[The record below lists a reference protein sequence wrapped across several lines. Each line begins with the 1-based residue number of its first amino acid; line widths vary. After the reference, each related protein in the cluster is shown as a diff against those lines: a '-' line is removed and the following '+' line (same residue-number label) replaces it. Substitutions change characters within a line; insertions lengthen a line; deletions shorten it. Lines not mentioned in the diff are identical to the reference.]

1 MTNFKFS
8 LLACSIAF
16 ALNASTAYAAGRTNK
31 PTNQTTNQDSN
42 LSEQLEQINVSGST
56 ENSDTKT
63 PPKIAETVKTAKTL
77 EREQANNIKD
87 IVKYETGVT
96 VVEAGRFG
104 QSGFAIRGV
113 DENRVAINIDGL
125 RQAETLSSQGFKEL
139 FEGYGNFNNTRNGAE
154 IETLKEV
161 NITKGAN
168 SIKSGS
174 GSLGGSVIYKTKD
187 ARDYLLNKD
196 YYVSY
201 KKGYATENNQSFNTL
216 TLAGRYKKFD
226 ALVVTTRRNG
236 HELENYDYKN
246 ADSLTQGKK
255 REKADPY
262 KIEQDSTLLKLSF
275 NPTENH
281 RFTLAADLYEHRSR
295 GQDLSYTLKYQ
306 RSGNETPEVES
317 RHTNDKTKR
326 RNISFSY
333 ENFSQTPFW
342 DTLKLTYSD
351 QRIKTRARTDEYC
364 DAGVTHCQGT
374 ENPTGLKLT
383 NGKITRRNGTD
394 LQFKEKGTA
403 ADGTKTYDFDTFIDT
418 NNQEIVGKLTR
429 KRASET
435 WYDCSIFD
443 CENKIKVFKGE
454 NYYGHEGT
462 WKEAELEKKDIN
474 GKTFARIKDGGT
486 YKNPIQSIL
495 PSSPGFLER
504 LWQERDLDTNTQQ
517 LNLDLTKDF
526 KTWRVEH
533 NLQYGSSYNTTMKR
547 MVNRAGNDA
556 TDVQWWAERTLGT
569 KTEWW
574 NSSEEIPQT
583 CEDTSWSAFLCPRV
597 DPEFSYLLPIK
608 TKGKSVYLFDNVVI
622 TDYLS
627 FDLGYRYD
635 NIHYQPKYKHGV
647 TPKLPDDIVKG
658 LFIPLDN
665 KQSNNSDKV
674 KENVKQNIDYIAKQN
689 KKYKAH
695 SYSFASTIDPTSF
708 LRLQLKYSKGFRA
721 PTSDE
726 MYFTFKH
733 PDFTILPNT
742 NLKPEIAKTK
752 EIAFTLHND
761 DWGFIST
768 SLFKTN
774 YKNFIDLIFKEK
786 RNFAVGD
793 RGGNTLPFSLYQNI
807 NRDSAVVKGIEINSK
822 VFLGKMAK
830 FMDGFNLSY
839 KYTYQKGRMN
849 GNIPMNAI
857 QPKTMVYGL
866 GYDHPNH
873 KFGFD
878 FYTTHVASKNP
889 EDTYNMFYKEEKKKD
904 STIKW
909 RSKSYTI
916 LDLIGYVQPIKNLT
930 IRAGVYNL
938 TNRKYI
944 TWDSARSIRSFG
956 TSNVIDQ
963 STGQGI
969 NRFYAPGRNY
979 KMSVQFEF

>member
-1 MTNFKFS
+1 M
-8 LLACSIAF
+8 
-16 ALNASTAYAAGRTNK
+16 
-31 PTNQTTNQDSN
+31 
-42 LSEQLEQINVSGST
+42 
-56 ENSDTKT
+56 
-63 PPKIAETVKTAKTL
+63 
-77 EREQANNIKD
+77 
-87 IVKYETGVT
+87 
-96 VVEAGRFG
+96 
-104 QSGFAIRGV
+104 
-113 DENRVAINIDGL
+113 
-125 RQAETLSSQGFKEL
+125 
-139 FEGYGNFNNTRNGAE
+139 
-154 IETLKEV
+154 
-161 NITKGAN
+161 
-168 SIKSGS
+168 
-174 GSLGGSVIYKTKD
+174 
-187 ARDYLLNKD
+187 
-196 YYVSY
+196 
-201 KKGYATENNQSFNTL
+201 
-216 TLAGRYKKFD
+216 
-226 ALVVTTRRNG
+226 VTTRRNG

-306 RSGNETPEVES
+306 KTNSDLLEDDS

-342 DTLKLTYSD
+342 DTLKITYSD
-351 QRIKTRARTDEYC
+351 QRIKTRARTDDYC
-364 DAGVTHCQGT
+364 DAGVRYCEGT
-374 ENPTGLKLT
+374 ANPAGLKLT
-383 NGKITRRNGTD
+383 KGKITRKDGSELKFQKSTSNEKYD
-394 LQFKEKGTA
+394 DFKK
-403 ADGTKTYDFDTFIDT
+403 FIDT
-418 NNQEIVGKLTR
+418 DNNVIEDKL
-429 KRASET
+429 KLGNANDT
-435 WYDCSIFD
+435 WYDCSLFD
-443 CENKIKVFKGE
+443 CTTKMKVFEGP
-454 NYYGHEGT
+454 YRWGHEGNLT
-462 WKEAELEKKDIN
+462 ESELKIEELN
-474 GKTFARIKDGGT
+474 GRKFARIKNDKYG
-486 YKNPIQSIL
+486 KIKSIL
-495 PSSPGFLER
+495 PSSPGYLDR

-556 TDVQWWAERTLGT
+556 TDVQWWATPTLG
-569 KTEWW
+569 K
-574 NSSEEIPQT
+574 SIIFDKPHT
-583 CEDTSWSAFLCPRV
+583 CETTSEWKAHLCPRV

-608 TKGKSVYLFDNVVI
+608 TKEKSVYLFDNVVI

-647 TPKLPDDIVKG
+647 TPKLPDDIVKE
-658 LFIPLDN
+658 LFIPLKN
-665 KQSNNSDKV
+665 GRNSDDDV
-674 KENVKQNIDYIAKQN
+674 KKNVQQNIDYIAKQN

-774 YKNFIDLIFKEK
+774 YKNFIDLIFKGK
-786 RNFAVGD
+786 KDYKLVSGGD
-793 RGGNTLPFSLYQNI
+793 TLPFYLYQNI

-866 GYDHPNH
+866 GYDHPSQ
-873 KFGFD
+873 KFGFN
-878 FYTTHVASKNP
+878 FYTTHVATKNP
-889 EDTYNMFYKEEKKKD
+889 EDTYNMFYKEEGKTD

-956 TSNVIDQ
+956 TSNVIEQ
-963 STGQGI
+963 TTGLGI

>member
-1 MTNFKFS
+1 
-8 LLACSIAF
+8 
-16 ALNASTAYAAGRTNK
+16 
-31 PTNQTTNQDSN
+31 SN

-246 ADSLTQGKK
+246 ADSLTQGKR

-306 RSGNETPEVES
+306 KTDPDLPEKDS

-342 DTLKLTYSD
+342 DTLKITYSD
-351 QRIKTRARTDEYC
+351 QRIKTRARTDDYC
-364 DAGVTHCQGT
+364 DAGVRYCEGT
-374 ENPTGLKLT
+374 ANPAGLKVT
-383 NGKITRRNGTD
+383 DGKITRRDGTE
-394 LQFKEKGTA
+394 LQFEKKEGTS
-403 ADGTKTYDFDTFIDT
+403 DGTYDFKKFIDT
-418 NNQEIVGKLTR
+418 DNNVIQDKL
-429 KRASET
+429 KLGNANDT
-435 WYDCSIFD
+435 WYDCSLFD
-443 CENKIKVFKGE
+443 CTTKMKVFEG
-454 NYYGHEGT
+454 NYRWGYDGK
-462 WKEAELEKKDIN
+462 WKDVELETEELN
-474 GKTFARIKDGGT
+474 GRKFARIKDE
-486 YKNPIQSIL
+486 KNSGRIKSIL
-495 PSSPGFLER
+495 PSSPGYLDR

-556 TDVQWWAERTLGT
+556 TDVQWWATPTLGKSILDKPYT
-569 KTEWW
+569 CATTSEW
-574 NSSEEIPQT
+574 N
-583 CEDTSWSAFLCPRV
+583 ANLCPRV

-608 TKGKSVYLFDNVVI
+608 TKEKSVYLFDNVVI

-658 LFIPLDN
+658 LFIPLPENPND
-665 KQSNNSDKV
+665 DKV
-674 KENVKQNIDYIAKQN
+674 KENVQQNIDYIAKQN

-774 YKNFIDLIFKEK
+774 YKNFIDLIFKETREFK
-786 RNFAVGD
+786 LAS
-793 RGGNTLPFSLYQNI
+793 GGSLLPFSLYQNI

-839 KYTYQKGRMN
+839 KYTYQKGRMD

-866 GYDHPNH
+866 GYDHPSQ
-873 KFGFD
+873 KFGFN
-878 FYTTHVASKNP
+878 FYTTHVATKNP
-889 EDTYNMFYKEEKKKD
+889 EDTYDIYAKD
-904 STIKW
+904 KRQANTSIKW

-956 TSNVIDQ
+956 TSNVIEQ
-963 STGQGI
+963 TTGLGI

>member
-1 MTNFKFS
+1 
-8 LLACSIAF
+8 
-16 ALNASTAYAAGRTNK
+16 
-31 PTNQTTNQDSN
+31 
-42 LSEQLEQINVSGST
+42 
-56 ENSDTKT
+56 
-63 PPKIAETVKTAKTL
+63 
-77 EREQANNIKD
+77 
-87 IVKYETGVT
+87 
-96 VVEAGRFG
+96 
-104 QSGFAIRGV
+104 
-113 DENRVAINIDGL
+113 
-125 RQAETLSSQGFKEL
+125 
-139 FEGYGNFNNTRNGAE
+139 
-154 IETLKEV
+154 
-161 NITKGAN
+161 
-168 SIKSGS
+168 
-174 GSLGGSVIYKTKD
+174 
-187 ARDYLLNKD
+187 
-196 YYVSY
+196 
-201 KKGYATENNQSFNTL
+201 
-216 TLAGRYKKFD
+216 
-226 ALVVTTRRNG
+226 
-236 HELENYDYKN
+236 
-246 ADSLTQGKK
+246 
-255 REKADPY
+255 
-262 KIEQDSTLLKLSF
+262 
-275 NPTENH
+275 
-281 RFTLAADLYEHRSR
+281 DLYEHRSR

-306 RSGNETPEVES
+306 KTNPDLPEVES

-364 DAGVTHCQGT
+364 DAGVRHCAGT
-374 ENPTGLKLT
+374 DNPTGLKVT
-383 NGKITRRNGTD
+383 NGKITRR
-394 LQFKEKGTA
+394 
-403 ADGTKTYDFDTFIDT
+403 DGTELEFKKKNGSDDYDFNTFIDT
-418 NNQEIVGKLTR
+418 NHKEIEGKLAL

-435 WYDCSIFD
+435 WYDCSIFNCND
-443 CENKIKVFKGE
+443 KIKAFGNKKR
-454 NYYGHEGT
+454 YGYNGDWT
-462 WKEAELEKKDIN
+462 DFDLEKKVLN
-474 GKTFARIKDGGT
+474 GKTFARIKDSSNPP
-486 YKNPIQSIL
+486 YKAIYSIL
-495 PSSPGFLER
+495 PSSPGYLER

-526 KTWRVEH
+526 KTWHIEH
-533 NLQYGSSYNTTMKR
+533 NLQYGGSYNTAMKR
-547 MVNRAGNDA
+547 MVNRAGYNA
-556 TDVQWWAERTLGT
+556 YDVQWWAPRTLGT
-569 KTEWW
+569 IGGI
-574 NSSEEIPQT
+574 EET
-583 CEDTSWSAFLCPRV
+583 CATTHQWKANLCPAV

-608 TKGKSVYLFDNVVI
+608 TTGKSVYLFDNVVI

-635 NIHYQPKYKHGV
+635 NIHYQPKYKHGI

-658 LFIPLDN
+658 LFIPLKDPQ
-665 KQSNNSDKV
+665 KADKV
-674 KENVKQNIDYIAKQN
+674 KENVQQNIDYIAKQN

-733 PDFTILPNT
+733 PDFTIYPNT
-742 NLKPEIAKTK
+742 DLKPEISKTK

-774 YKNFIDLIFKEK
+774 YRDFIDLVYKGEKKFKVGNP
-786 RNFAVGD
+786 RNQGEISFD
-793 RGGNTLPFSLYQNI
+793 TFQNI
-807 NRDSAVVKGIEINSK
+807 NRDNAIVKGIEINSK

-889 EDTYNMFYKEEKKKD
+889 EDTYDIYAKD
-904 STIKW
+904 KRQTDTSIKW

-963 STGQGI
+963 TTGLGI

>member
-1 MTNFKFS
+1 M
-8 LLACSIAF
+8 
-16 ALNASTAYAAGRTNK
+16 
-31 PTNQTTNQDSN
+31 
-42 LSEQLEQINVSGST
+42 
-56 ENSDTKT
+56 
-63 PPKIAETVKTAKTL
+63 
-77 EREQANNIKD
+77 
-87 IVKYETGVT
+87 
-96 VVEAGRFG
+96 
-104 QSGFAIRGV
+104 
-113 DENRVAINIDGL
+113 
-125 RQAETLSSQGFKEL
+125 
-139 FEGYGNFNNTRNGAE
+139 
-154 IETLKEV
+154 
-161 NITKGAN
+161 
-168 SIKSGS
+168 
-174 GSLGGSVIYKTKD
+174 
-187 ARDYLLNKD
+187 
-196 YYVSY
+196 
-201 KKGYATENNQSFNTL
+201 
-216 TLAGRYKKFD
+216 
-226 ALVVTTRRNG
+226 LVVTTSRNG
-236 HELENYDYKN
+236 HELENYGYKN
-246 ADSLTQGKK
+246 YNDKIQGKK

-306 RSGNETPEVES
+306 RSGYETDEVES

-342 DTLKLTYSD
+342 DTLKITYSD
-351 QRIKTRARTDEYC
+351 QRIKTRARTDDYC
-364 DAGVTHCQGT
+364 DAGVRHCQGT
-374 ENPTGLKLT
+374 ANPAGLKLT
-383 NGKITRRNGTD
+383 NREVTRRNGSP
-394 LQFKEKGTA
+394 LEFKKTNEKEEI
-403 ADGTKTYDFDTFIDT
+403 YDFSKLIDTDGKEIESGITRSNDTF
-418 NNQEIVGKLTR
+418 
-429 KRASET
+429 

-443 CENKIKVFKGE
+443 CNDKTKMKVAEGE
-454 NYYGHEGT
+454 KYYGYNGK
-462 WKEAELEKKDIN
+462 WKKDVQLETMVLN
-474 GKTFARIKDGGT
+474 GRKFARIKNWT
-486 YKNPIQSIL
+486 RNKTFSVL
-495 PSSPGFLER
+495 PSSPGYLER

-533 NLQYGSSYNTTMKR
+533 NLQYGGSYNTAMKR

-556 TDVQWWAERTLGT
+556 SDVQWWAKRTLGL
-569 KTEWW
+569 KTSWYTGQ
-574 NSSEEIPQT
+574 EIPET
-583 CEDTSWSAFLCPRV
+583 CKNTTSSWNANLCPRV

-608 TKGKSVYLFDNVVI
+608 TTGKSVYLFDNVVI

-635 NIHYQPKYKHGV
+635 NIHYQPKYKHGI

-658 LFIPLDN
+658 LFIPL
-665 KQSNNSDKV
+665 KNSPTTDEV
-674 KENVKQNIDYIAKQN
+674 KENVQQNIDYIAKQN

-695 SYSFASTIDPTSF
+695 SYSFVSTIDPTSF
-708 LRLQLKYSKGFRA
+708 LRLQLKYSKGFRT

-742 NLKPEIAKTK
+742 DLKPEIAKTK
-752 EIAFTLHND
+752 EIAFTLHHD

-774 YKNFIDLIFKEK
+774 YKNFIDLIFKERK
-786 RNFAVGD
+786 DFTLGS
-793 RGGNTLPFSLYQNI
+793 GGKSLPFSLYQNI
-807 NRDSAVVKGIEINSK
+807 NRDNASLKGIEINSK

-857 QPKTMVYGL
+857 QPRTMVYGL

-889 EDTYNMFYKEEKKKD
+889 EDTYNMFYKEENKKD

-956 TSNVIDQ
+956 TSNVIEQ
-963 STGQGI
+963 TTGQGI

>member
-1 MTNFKFS
+1 
-8 LLACSIAF
+8 
-16 ALNASTAYAAGRTNK
+16 
-31 PTNQTTNQDSN
+31 SN
-42 LSEQLEQINVSGST
+42 VSEQLEQINVSGST

-246 ADSLTQGKK
+246 ADSLTQGKR

-281 RFTLAADLYEHRSR
+281 RFTFAADLYEHRSR

-306 RSGNETPEVES
+306 RSGHEEPEVDS

-364 DAGVTHCQGT
+364 DAGVRHCQGT
-374 ENPTGLKLT
+374 DNPTGLKLT
-383 NGKITRRNGTD
+383 NGRITRRDGSK
-394 LQFKEKGTA
+394 LEFGEEKNTA
-403 ADGTKTYDFDTFIDT
+403 SSSGKIYDIRKFIDT
-418 NNQEIVGKLTR
+418 DGNVIDDKLTLGR
-429 KRASET
+429 PSET

-443 CENKIKVFKGE
+443 CNGTIKALKSTAR
-454 NYYGHEGT
+454 YGKSGT
-462 WKEAELEKKDIN
+462 LEEFDLKTEDLN
-474 GKTFARIKDGGT
+474 GKKFARINGGSGDG
-486 YKNPIQSIL
+486 NIQTIL
-495 PSSPGFLER
+495 PSSPGYLER

-556 TDVQWWAERTLGT
+556 TDVQWWAERTLGKKYDFWT
-569 KTEWW
+569 DQETLR
-574 NSSEEIPQT
+574 T
-583 CEDTSWSAFLCPRV
+583 CEDSWKAHLCPRV

-608 TKGKSVYLFDNVVI
+608 TKEKSVYLFDNVVI

-658 LFIPLDN
+658 LFIPL
-665 KQSNNSDKV
+665 KEKPSNDDIKT
-674 KENVKQNIDYIAKQN
+674 NVQQNIDYIAKQN

-695 SYSFASTIDPTSF
+695 SYSFVSTIDPTSF
-708 LRLQLKYSKGFRA
+708 LRLQLKYSKGFRT

-742 NLKPEIAKTK
+742 DLKPEIAKTK
-752 EIAFTLHND
+752 EIAFTLHHD

-774 YKNFIDLIFKEK
+774 YKNFIDLIFKERK
-786 RNFAVGD
+786 DFTLGS
-793 RGGNTLPFSLYQNI
+793 GGKSLPFSLYQNI
-807 NRDSAVVKGIEINSK
+807 NRDNASLKGIEINSK

-857 QPKTMVYGL
+857 QPRTMVYGL

-889 EDTYNMFYKEEKKKD
+889 EDTYNMFYKEEKKPD

-963 STGQGI
+963 KTGQGI

>member
-1 MTNFKFS
+1 S
-8 LLACSIAF
+8 
-16 ALNASTAYAAGRTNK
+16 NA
-31 PTNQTTNQDSN
+31 
-42 LSEQLEQINVSGST
+42 SEQLEQINVSGST
-56 ENSDTKT
+56 ENTDTKA

-161 NITKGAN
+161 NITKGAD
-168 SIKSGS
+168 SIKNGS

-187 ARDYLLNKD
+187 ARDYLINKD

-226 ALVVTTRRNG
+226 VLVVTTSRNG
-236 HELENYDYKN
+236 HELENYGYKN
-246 ADSLTQGKK
+246 YNDKIQGKR

-281 RFTLAADLYEHRSR
+281 RFTFAADLYEHRSR
-295 GQDLSYTLKYQ
+295 GQDLSYTLKYK
-306 RSGNETPEVES
+306 RSDRNSSNSKNEIPEVES

-351 QRIKTRARTDEYC
+351 QRIKNRARTDEYC
-364 DAGVTHCQGT
+364 DAGVRYCEGT
-374 ENPTGLKLT
+374 DNPTGLKLT
-383 NGKITRRNGTD
+383 NGKITRRDGTE
-394 LQFKEKGTA
+394 LQFEEVKNKTA
-403 ADGTKTYDFDTFIDT
+403 PNSQDKIYDIRKFIDT
-418 NNQEIVGKLTR
+418 DGNVIDDKLTLGR
-429 KRASET
+429 PSET
-435 WYDCSIFD
+435 WYDCSIFN
-443 CENKIKVFKGE
+443 CNGKIKALKSTTR
-454 NYYGHEGT
+454 YGKSGT
-462 WKEAELEKKDIN
+462 LEEFDLKTEDLN
-474 GKTFARIKDGGT
+474 GKKFARINGGDR
-486 YKNPIQSIL
+486 YIQSIL
-495 PSSPGFLER
+495 PSSSGFLER

-526 KTWRVEH
+526 KTWHIEH
-533 NLQYGSSYNTTMKR
+533 NLQYGGSYNTAMKR

-556 TDVQWWAERTLGT
+556 SDVQWWAERTLGT
-569 KTEWW
+569 KKIYYPPPER
-574 NSSEEIPQT
+574 EVPET
-583 CEDTSWSAFLCPRV
+583 CENTTSSWSANLCPRV

-608 TKGKSVYLFDNVVI
+608 TTGKSVYLFDNFVI

-635 NIHYQPKYKHGV
+635 NIHYQPKYKHGI

-658 LFIPLDN
+658 LFIPLP
-665 KQSNNSDKV
+665 NNSNSKPDEV
-674 KENVKQNIDYIAKQN
+674 KKNVQQNIDYIAKQN

-695 SYSFASTIDPTSF
+695 SYSFVSTIDPTSF
-708 LRLQLKYSKGFRA
+708 LRLQLKYSKGFRT

-742 NLKPEIAKTK
+742 DLKPEIAKTK

-774 YKNFIDLIFKEK
+774 YKNFIDLIFKGEK
-786 RNFAVGD
+786 DFPLVS
-793 RGGNTLPFSLYQNI
+793 GGKTLPFSLYQNI
-807 NRDSAVVKGIEINSK
+807 NRDNASLKGIEINSK

-889 EDTYNMFYKEEKKKD
+889 EDTYDIYAEDKKQ
-904 STIKW
+904 SNTSIKW

-956 TSNVIDQ
+956 TSNVIEQ
-963 STGQGI
+963 TTGLGI

>member
-1 MTNFKFS
+1 
-8 LLACSIAF
+8 
-16 ALNASTAYAAGRTNK
+16 
-31 PTNQTTNQDSN
+31 
-42 LSEQLEQINVSGST
+42 
-56 ENSDTKT
+56 
-63 PPKIAETVKTAKTL
+63 
-77 EREQANNIKD
+77 
-87 IVKYETGVT
+87 
-96 VVEAGRFG
+96 
-104 QSGFAIRGV
+104 
-113 DENRVAINIDGL
+113 
-125 RQAETLSSQGFKEL
+125 
-139 FEGYGNFNNTRNGAE
+139 GAE

-306 RSGNETPEVES
+306 RSGNETDEVDS

-364 DAGVTHCQGT
+364 DAGVRYCEGT
-374 ENPTGLKLT
+374 ANPAGLKLT
-383 NGKITRRNGTD
+383 NGKITRRNGSD
-394 LQFKEKGTA
+394 LQFEKKGTSG
-403 ADGTKTYDFDTFIDT
+403 DIYDFDTFIDT
-418 NNQEIVGKLTR
+418 NGQKIKGKIKLGNPNY
-429 KRASET
+429 T
-435 WYDCSIFD
+435 WYDCSLFD
-443 CENKIKVFKGE
+443 CTKKMKVF
-454 NYYGHEGT
+454 EGNSSSGYDGK
-462 WKEAELEKKDIN
+462 WKESELKIEEIN
-474 GKTFARIKDGGT
+474 GKKFAKIKNET
-486 YKNPIQSIL
+486 NSSKIKSIL
-495 PSSPGFLER
+495 PYSPGYLEH

-547 MVNRAGNDA
+547 MVNRVGNDA
-556 TDVQWWAERTLGT
+556 SDVQWWAERTLGI
-569 KTEWW
+569 KTEYYPKYR
-574 NSSEEIPQT
+574 EIPET
-583 CEDTSWSAFLCPRV
+583 CENTSSWSANLCPRV
-597 DPEFSYLLPIK
+597 DPKFSFLLPIK
-608 TKGKSVYLFDNVVI
+608 TKEKSVYLFDNVVI

-658 LFIPLDN
+658 LFIPLPKGESCSWCASGHHEPNED
-665 KQSNNSDKV
+665 QI
-674 KENVKQNIDYIAKQN
+674 KQNVIDNINYIASQK

-774 YKNFIDLIFKEK
+774 YKNFIDLIFKGEK
-786 RNFAVGD
+786 DFKLVG
-793 RGGNTLPFSLYQNI
+793 GGKTLPFSLYQNI

-839 KYTYQKGRMN
+839 KYTYQKGRMD

-866 GYDHPNH
+866 GYDHPSQ
-873 KFGFD
+873 KFGFN

-889 EDTYNMFYKEEKKKD
+889 EDTYDIYAKD
-904 STIKW
+904 KNQTNTSIKW

-963 STGQGI
+963 KTGLGI

>member
-1 MTNFKFS
+1 
-8 LLACSIAF
+8 
-16 ALNASTAYAAGRTNK
+16 
-31 PTNQTTNQDSN
+31 SN

-226 ALVVTTRRNG
+226 ALVVTTSRNG

-246 ADSLTQGKK
+246 ANSLTQGKK

-295 GQDLSYTLKYQ
+295 GQDLSYTLKYLK
-306 RSGNETPEVES
+306 TLDLPEDDS

-342 DTLKLTYSD
+342 DTLKITFSK
-351 QRIKTRARTDEYC
+351 QKIKTRARTDEYC
-364 DAGVTHCQGT
+364 DAGVRYCAGT
-374 ENPTGLKLT
+374 DNPAGLKLT
-383 NGKITRRNGTD
+383 DGKITRRDGTE
-394 LQFKEKGTA
+394 LQFEKSTS
-403 ADGTKTYDFDTFIDT
+403 DSTYDDFDKFIDT
-418 NNQEIVGKLTR
+418 GNQVINGKLAR
-429 KRASET
+429 KRSSET
-435 WYDCSIFD
+435 WYDCLIFD

-454 NYYGHEGT
+454 KPYGPKGKLEEVELK
-462 WKEAELEKKDIN
+462 KEKIN
-474 GKTFARIKDGGT
+474 GKTFARVKDADNKT
-486 YKNPIQSIL
+486 FSIF
-495 PSSPGFLER
+495 PSSPGYLER

-569 KTEWW
+569 KNPWW
-574 NSSEEIPQT
+574 SSKEIPET
-583 CEDTSWSAFLCPRV
+583 CEDASWNPNLCPRV

-608 TKGKSVYLFDNVVI
+608 TKEKSVYLFDNVVI

-658 LFIPLDN
+658 LFIPLPSG
-665 KQSNNSDKV
+665 KNNNDAEV
-674 KENVKQNIDYIAKQN
+674 KENVQKNIDYIAKQN

-695 SYSFASTIDPTSF
+695 SYSFVSTIDPTSF

-866 GYDHPNH
+866 GYDHPSQ
-873 KFGFD
+873 KFGFN
-878 FYTTHVASKNP
+878 FYATHVASKNP
-889 EDTYNMFYKEEKKKD
+889 EDTYNMFYKEENKKD

-963 STGQGI
+963 KTGQGI

>member
-1 MTNFKFS
+1 
-8 LLACSIAF
+8 
-16 ALNASTAYAAGRTNK
+16 
-31 PTNQTTNQDSN
+31 
-42 LSEQLEQINVSGST
+42 
-56 ENSDTKT
+56 
-63 PPKIAETVKTAKTL
+63 
-77 EREQANNIKD
+77 
-87 IVKYETGVT
+87 
-96 VVEAGRFG
+96 
-104 QSGFAIRGV
+104 
-113 DENRVAINIDGL
+113 RVAINIDGL

-226 ALVVTTRRNG
+226 ALVVTTSRNG

-246 ADSLTQGKK
+246 ANSLTQGKK

-262 KIEQDSTLLKLSF
+262 KIEQDSTLLKFSF

-364 DAGVTHCQGT
+364 DAGVRHCQGT
-374 ENPTGLKLT
+374 ENPAGLTVT
-383 NGKITRRNGTD
+383 NGEITRRDGSD
-394 LQFKEKGTA
+394 LQFKEKKAGANGTE
-403 ADGTKTYDFDTFIDT
+403 KIYEFNKFIDT
-418 NNQEIVGKLTR
+418 DEKVI
-429 KRASET
+429 ET
-435 WYDCSIFD
+435 GIKPERYNEVWYDCSIFNCKD
-443 CENKIKVFKGE
+443 GTKMKVFEADYSFGTT
-454 NYYGHEGT
+454 GT
-462 WKEAELEKKDIN
+462 WKKDVELETKELN

-556 TDVQWWAERTLGT
+556 TDVQWWAERTLGF
-569 KTEWW
+569 KTSWYAPEGTP
-574 NSSEEIPQT
+574 ET
-583 CEDTSWSAFLCPRV
+583 CEDASWNANLCPRV

-608 TKGKSVYLFDNVVI
+608 TTGKSVYLFDNVVI

-627 FDLGYRYD
+627 FDLG
-635 NIHYQPKYKHGV
+635 
-647 TPKLPDDIVKG
+647 
-658 LFIPLDN
+658 
-665 KQSNNSDKV
+665 
-674 KENVKQNIDYIAKQN
+674 
-689 KKYKAH
+689 
-695 SYSFASTIDPTSF
+695 
-708 LRLQLKYSKGFRA
+708 
-721 PTSDE
+721 
-726 MYFTFKH
+726 
-733 PDFTILPNT
+733 
-742 NLKPEIAKTK
+742 
-752 EIAFTLHND
+752 
-761 DWGFIST
+761 
-768 SLFKTN
+768 
-774 YKNFIDLIFKEK
+774 
-786 RNFAVGD
+786 
-793 RGGNTLPFSLYQNI
+793 
-807 NRDSAVVKGIEINSK
+807 
-822 VFLGKMAK
+822 
-830 FMDGFNLSY
+830 
-839 KYTYQKGRMN
+839 
-849 GNIPMNAI
+849 
-857 QPKTMVYGL
+857 
-866 GYDHPNH
+866 
-873 KFGFD
+873 
-878 FYTTHVASKNP
+878 
-889 EDTYNMFYKEEKKKD
+889 
-904 STIKW
+904 
-909 RSKSYTI
+909 
-916 LDLIGYVQPIKNLT
+916 
-930 IRAGVYNL
+930 
-938 TNRKYI
+938 
-944 TWDSARSIRSFG
+944 
-956 TSNVIDQ
+956 
-963 STGQGI
+963 
-969 NRFYAPGRNY
+969 
-979 KMSVQFEF
+979 

>member
-1 MTNFKFS
+1 
-8 LLACSIAF
+8 
-16 ALNASTAYAAGRTNK
+16 
-31 PTNQTTNQDSN
+31 
-42 LSEQLEQINVSGST
+42 
-56 ENSDTKT
+56 
-63 PPKIAETVKTAKTL
+63 
-77 EREQANNIKD
+77 
-87 IVKYETGVT
+87 
-96 VVEAGRFG
+96 
-104 QSGFAIRGV
+104 
-113 DENRVAINIDGL
+113 
-125 RQAETLSSQGFKEL
+125 
-139 FEGYGNFNNTRNGAE
+139 
-154 IETLKEV
+154 
-161 NITKGAN
+161 
-168 SIKSGS
+168 
-174 GSLGGSVIYKTKD
+174 
-187 ARDYLLNKD
+187 
-196 YYVSY
+196 
-201 KKGYATENNQSFNTL
+201 ENNQSFNTL

-226 ALVVTTRRNG
+226 ALVVTTSRNG

-306 RSGNETPEVES
+306 KTSPDLPEKDS

-342 DTLKLTYSD
+342 DTLKITYSD
-351 QRIKTRARTDEYC
+351 QRIKTRARTDDYC
-364 DAGVTHCQGT
+364 DAGVRDCEGT
-374 ENPTGLKLT
+374 ANPAGLTLT
-383 NGKITRRNGTD
+383 NGKITRRDGSE
-394 LQFKEKGTA
+394 LQFEKKEGTG
-403 ADGTKTYDFDTFIDT
+403 DDTYNFDKFIDT
-418 NNQEIVGKLTR
+418 NNQVIEDKLAN
-429 KRASET
+429 RASET
-435 WYDCSIFD
+435 WYDCSLFD
-443 CENKIKVFKGE
+443 CEDKTKIKVFE
-454 NYYGHEGT
+454 TQRSYGYDGK
-462 WKEAELEKKDIN
+462 WKKESEFELEKKEIN
-474 GKTFARIKDGGT
+474 GKTFARIMNANNKT
-486 YKNPIQSIL
+486 YSIL
-495 PSSPGFLER
+495 PSSPGYLER

-556 TDVQWWAERTLGT
+556 TDVQWWATPTLGNDWSGEPYT
-569 KTEWW
+569 CKTTYDW
-574 NSSEEIPQT
+574 NPN
-583 CEDTSWSAFLCPRV
+583 LCPVV

-608 TKGKSVYLFDNVVI
+608 TKEKSVYLFDNVVI

-658 LFIPLDN
+658 LFIPLP
-665 KQSNNSDKV
+665 KSSNSEQV
-674 KENVKQNIDYIAKQN
+674 KKNAQQNIDYIAKQN

-695 SYSFASTIDPTSF
+695 SYSFVSTIDPTSF

-774 YKNFIDLIFKEK
+774 YRNFIDLVYKGEK
-786 RNFAVGD
+786 TFSVGN
-793 RGGNTLPFSLYQNI
+793 RGGIQSFNTFQNI
-807 NRDSAVVKGIEINSK
+807 NRDIAVVKGIEINSK

-839 KYTYQKGRMN
+839 KYTYQKGRMD

-866 GYDHPNH
+866 GYDHPSQ
-873 KFGFD
+873 KFGFN
-878 FYTTHVASKNP
+878 FYTTHVATKNP
-889 EDTYNMFYKEEKKKD
+889 EDTYDIYAKDKKQID
-904 STIKW
+904 TSIKW

-963 STGQGI
+963 STGLGI

>member
-1 MTNFKFS
+1 
-8 LLACSIAF
+8 
-16 ALNASTAYAAGRTNK
+16 
-31 PTNQTTNQDSN
+31 PTNQPTNQNSN
-42 LSEQLEQINVSGST
+42 VSEQLEQINVSGST

-262 KIEQDSTLLKLSF
+262 KIEQDSTLLKFSF

-295 GQDLSYTLKYQ
+295 GQDLSYTLKYLK
-306 RSGNETPEVES
+306 TLDLPEDDS

-342 DTLKLTYSD
+342 DTLKITYSD
-351 QRIKTRARTDEYC
+351 QRIKTRARTDDYC
-364 DAGVTHCQGT
+364 DAGVRYCAGT
-374 ENPTGLKLT
+374 DNPTGLTLT
-383 NGKITRRNGTD
+383 DGKITRRDGSD
-394 LQFKEKGTA
+394 LQFKEENMSTNNKSE
-403 ADGTKTYDFDTFIDT
+403 KTYDFDKFIDT
-418 NNQEIVGKLTR
+418 DGKVIEGKLKLGRT
-429 KRASET
+429 SET
-435 WYDCSIFD
+435 WYDCSIFN
-443 CENKIKVFKGE
+443 CKNKINVFEGNNIYGTKGKWKKEVELETEELNGKKLAKIKNTTNSNKIK
-454 NYYGHEGT
+454 
-462 WKEAELEKKDIN
+462 
-474 GKTFARIKDGGT
+474 
-486 YKNPIQSIL
+486 SIL
-495 PSSPGFLER
+495 PYSPGYLER

-556 TDVQWWAERTLGT
+556 SDVQWWATPTLGKNLFGKPET
-569 KTEWW
+569 CQNTYSSW
-574 NSSEEIPQT
+574 N
-583 CEDTSWSAFLCPRV
+583 ANLCPRV

-608 TKGKSVYLFDNVVI
+608 TKEKSVYLFDNVVI

-658 LFIPLDN
+658 LFIPLP
-665 KQSNNSDKV
+665 SGNNNDEVIK
-674 KENVKQNIDYIAKQN
+674 KNVQQNIDYIAKQN

-774 YKNFIDLIFKEK
+774 YRDFIDLAYKGKKDFKL
-786 RNFAVGD
+786 VS
-793 RGGNTLPFSLYQNI
+793 GGSTLPFSLYQNI

-873 KFGFD
+873 KFGFN

-889 EDTYNMFYKEEKKKD
+889 EDTYNMFYKEENKKD

-963 STGQGI
+963 STGLGI

>member
-1 MTNFKFS
+1 
-8 LLACSIAF
+8 
-16 ALNASTAYAAGRTNK
+16 
-31 PTNQTTNQDSN
+31 N

-56 ENSDTKT
+56 ENSDSKT
-63 PPKIAETVKTAKTL
+63 PPKIAETVKTAKKL

-246 ADSLTQGKK
+246 ANSLTQGKK

-262 KIEQDSTLLKLSF
+262 KIEQDSTLLKFSF

-306 RSGNETPEVES
+306 KTNSDLLEDDS

-342 DTLKLTYSD
+342 DTLKITYSD
-351 QRIKTRARTDEYC
+351 QRIKTRARTDDYC
-364 DAGVTHCQGT
+364 DAGVRHCKGT
-374 ENPTGLKLT
+374 ENPHGIKLQD
-383 NGKITRRNGTD
+383 GKITRQDGKDIELKDKDTYIDTD
-394 LQFKEKGTA
+394 GSEKKGGFTLKRVDEYWFDCSLYDCKKPVTYWETVGYTGEIKEKSLML
-403 ADGTKTYDFDTFIDT
+403 DDTFE
-418 NNQEIVGKLTR
+418 Q
-429 KRASET
+429 
-435 WYDCSIFD
+435 
-443 CENKIKVFKGE
+443 
-454 NYYGHEGT
+454 
-462 WKEAELEKKDIN
+462 N
-474 GKTFARIKDGGT
+474 GKTFARIKNGNHRT
-486 YKNPIQSIL
+486 YFVL
-495 PSSPGFLER
+495 PPSPGYLER

-569 KTEWW
+569 KTDYW
-574 NSSEEIPQT
+574 SLTPKEIPET
-583 CEDTSWSAFLCPRV
+583 CKDASWNPNLCPRV
-597 DPEFSYLLPIK
+597 DPEFSFLLPIK
-608 TKGKSVYLFDNVVI
+608 TKEKSVYLFDNVVI

-658 LFIPLDN
+658 LFIPLP
-665 KQSNNSDKV
+665 SGNNNDEVIK
-674 KENVKQNIDYIAKQN
+674 KNVQENIDYIAKQN
-689 KKYKAH
+689 KKYKVH
-695 SYSFASTIDPTSF
+695 SYSFVSTIDPTSF

-786 RNFAVGD
+786 REFKVGD
-793 RGGNTLPFSLYQNI
+793 RGGSTLPFSLYQNI
-807 NRDSAVVKGIEINSK
+807 NRDIAVVKGIEINSK

-839 KYTYQKGRMN
+839 KYTYQKGRMD

-866 GYDHPNH
+866 GYDHPSQ
-873 KFGFD
+873 KFGFN
-878 FYTTHVASKNP
+878 FYTTHVATKNP
-889 EDTYNMFYKEEKKKD
+889 EDTYDIYAEDKRQTD
-904 STIKW
+904 TSIKW

-963 STGQGI
+963 KTGLGI

>member
-1 MTNFKFS
+1 
-8 LLACSIAF
+8 
-16 ALNASTAYAAGRTNK
+16 
-31 PTNQTTNQDSN
+31 
-42 LSEQLEQINVSGST
+42 
-56 ENSDTKT
+56 
-63 PPKIAETVKTAKTL
+63 
-77 EREQANNIKD
+77 
-87 IVKYETGVT
+87 
-96 VVEAGRFG
+96 
-104 QSGFAIRGV
+104 
-113 DENRVAINIDGL
+113 
-125 RQAETLSSQGFKEL
+125 
-139 FEGYGNFNNTRNGAE
+139 AE

-306 RSGNETPEVES
+306 RSGNETDEVDS

-364 DAGVTHCQGT
+364 DAGVRYCEGT
-374 ENPTGLKLT
+374 ANPAGLKLT
-383 NGKITRRNGTD
+383 NGKITRRNGSD
-394 LQFKEKGTA
+394 LQFEKKGTSG
-403 ADGTKTYDFDTFIDT
+403 DIYDFDTFIDT
-418 NNQEIVGKLTR
+418 NGQKIKGKIKLGNPNY
-429 KRASET
+429 T
-435 WYDCSIFD
+435 WYDCSLFD
-443 CENKIKVFKGE
+443 CTKKMKVF
-454 NYYGHEGT
+454 EGNSSSGYDGK
-462 WKEAELEKKDIN
+462 WKESELKIEEIN
-474 GKTFARIKDGGT
+474 GKKFAKIKNET
-486 YKNPIQSIL
+486 NSSKIKSIL
-495 PSSPGFLER
+495 PYSPGYLEH

-547 MVNRAGNDA
+547 MVNRVGNDA
-556 TDVQWWAERTLGT
+556 SDVQWWAERTLGI
-569 KTEWW
+569 KTEYYPKYR
-574 NSSEEIPQT
+574 EIPET
-583 CEDTSWSAFLCPRV
+583 CENTSSWSANLCPRV
-597 DPEFSYLLPIK
+597 DPKFSFLLPIK
-608 TKGKSVYLFDNVVI
+608 TKEKSVYLFDNVVI

-658 LFIPLDN
+658 LFIPLPKGESCSWCASGHYEPNED
-665 KQSNNSDKV
+665 QI
-674 KENVKQNIDYIAKQN
+674 KQNVIDNINYIASQK

-774 YKNFIDLIFKEK
+774 YKNFIDLIFKGEK
-786 RNFAVGD
+786 DFKLVG
-793 RGGNTLPFSLYQNI
+793 GGKTLPFSLYQNI

-839 KYTYQKGRMN
+839 KYTYQKGRM
-849 GNIPMNAI
+849 
-857 QPKTMVYGL
+857 
-866 GYDHPNH
+866 
-873 KFGFD
+873 
-878 FYTTHVASKNP
+878 
-889 EDTYNMFYKEEKKKD
+889 
-904 STIKW
+904 
-909 RSKSYTI
+909 
-916 LDLIGYVQPIKNLT
+916 
-930 IRAGVYNL
+930 
-938 TNRKYI
+938 
-944 TWDSARSIRSFG
+944 
-956 TSNVIDQ
+956 
-963 STGQGI
+963 
-969 NRFYAPGRNY
+969 
-979 KMSVQFEF
+979 

>member
-1 MTNFKFS
+1 M
-8 LLACSIAF
+8 
-16 ALNASTAYAAGRTNK
+16 
-31 PTNQTTNQDSN
+31 
-42 LSEQLEQINVSGST
+42 NVSGST

-306 RSGNETPEVES
+306 KSDPNLLEVDS

-342 DTLKLTYSD
+342 DTLKITYSD
-351 QRIKTRARTDEYC
+351 QRIKTRARTDDYC
-364 DAGVTHCQGT
+364 DAGVRDCEGT
-374 ENPTGLKLT
+374 ANPAGLKLID
-383 NGKITRRNGTD
+383 GKITRRDGSELQFQEKSTATNGT
-394 LQFKEKGTA
+394 EKI
-403 ADGTKTYDFDTFIDT
+403 YEFDKLIDT
-418 NNQEIVGKLTR
+418 NGKVIDTGITR
-429 KRASET
+429 NYNEV
-435 WYDCSIFD
+435 WYDCLIFD
-443 CENKIKVFKGE
+443 CKNPSKMRVA
-454 NYYGHEGT
+454 EGT
-462 WKEAELEKKDIN
+462 SRYGYDGKWKNDVQLEEKEIN
-474 GKTFARIKDGGT
+474 GRTFARIKNRNRT
-486 YKNPIQSIL
+486 TTFPIL
-495 PSSPGFLER
+495 PSSPGYLER

-556 TDVQWWAERTLGT
+556 TDVQWWAEPTLGET
-569 KTEWW
+569 A
-574 NSSEEIPQT
+574 T
-583 CEDTSWSAFLCPRV
+583 CAYSYNANLCPRV

-608 TKGKSVYLFDNVVI
+608 TKEKSVYLFDNVVI

-658 LFIPLDN
+658 LFIPL
-665 KQSNNSDKV
+665 KNNPTPAPDKV
-674 KENVKQNIDYIAKQN
+674 KENVQQNIDYIAKQN

-733 PDFTILPNT
+733 PDFTIFPNT

-774 YKNFIDLIFKEK
+774 YRDFIDLVYKGEK
-786 RNFAVGD
+786 TFSVGN
-793 RGGNTLPFSLYQNI
+793 RGGTQSFKTFQNI
-807 NRDSAVVKGIEINSK
+807 NRDIAVVKGIEINSK

-839 KYTYQKGRMN
+839 KYTYQKGRIN

-866 GYDHPNH
+866 GYDHPSQ
-873 KFGFD
+873 KFGFN
-878 FYTTHVASKNP
+878 FYTTHVATKNP
-889 EDTYNMFYKEEKKKD
+889 EDTYDIYAEDKRQTD
-904 STIKW
+904 TSIKW

-956 TSNVIDQ
+956 TSNVIEQ
-963 STGQGI
+963 TTGLGI

>member
-1 MTNFKFS
+1 
-8 LLACSIAF
+8 
-16 ALNASTAYAAGRTNK
+16 
-31 PTNQTTNQDSN
+31 SN
-42 LSEQLEQINVSGST
+42 VSEQLEQINVSGST
-56 ENSDTKT
+56 ENSDSKT

-226 ALVVTTRRNG
+226 ALVVTTSRNG
-236 HELENYDYKN
+236 HELENYGYKN
-246 ADSLTQGKK
+246 YNDKIQGKK

-295 GQDLSYTLKYQ
+295 GQDLSYTLKYLKTLPDLL
-306 RSGNETPEVES
+306 EDDS

-342 DTLKLTYSD
+342 DTLKITFSK
-351 QRIKTRARTDEYC
+351 QKIKTRARTDEYC
-364 DAGVTHCQGT
+364 DAGVRHCEGT
-374 ENPTGLKLT
+374 ANPAGLKVT
-383 NGKITRRNGTD
+383 NGKITRRNGTE
-394 LQFKEKGTA
+394 LQFEKKNKDTNNEF
-403 ADGTKTYDFDTFIDT
+403 YDFKRFIDT
-418 NNQEIVGKLTR
+418 DGQVIEDKLTL
-429 KRASET
+429 KNPNDT
-435 WYDCSIFD
+435 WYDCSLFD
-443 CENKIKVFKGE
+443 CTKKMKVFEGEYSYGYNGKWKDVDLEIKKLNGKEFAKIKNE
-454 NYYGHEGT
+454 NNSR
-462 WKEAELEKKDIN
+462 K
-474 GKTFARIKDGGT
+474 IK
-486 YKNPIQSIL
+486 SIL

-556 TDVQWWAERTLGT
+556 TDVQWWATPTLGERLLGGPHT
-569 KTEWW
+569 CKTTSEW
-574 NSSEEIPQT
+574 N
-583 CEDTSWSAFLCPRV
+583 ANLCPVV

-608 TKGKSVYLFDNVVI
+608 TKEKSVYLFDNVVI

-658 LFIPLDN
+658 LFIPLPSG
-665 KQSNNSDKV
+665 KNNNDAEV
-674 KENVKQNIDYIAKQN
+674 KKNVQQNIDYIAKQN

-695 SYSFASTIDPTSF
+695 SYSFVSTIDPTNF

-774 YKNFIDLIFKEK
+774 YRDFIDLVYKGEREFE
-786 RNFAVGD
+786 VGNPNN
-793 RGGNTLPFSLYQNI
+793 RGKISFDTFQNI

-839 KYTYQKGRMN
+839 KYTYQKGRMD

-866 GYDHPNH
+866 GYDHPSQ
-873 KFGFD
+873 KFGFN
-878 FYTTHVASKNP
+878 FYTTHVATKNP
-889 EDTYNMFYKEEKKKD
+889 EDTYDIYAKDKKQMD
-904 STIKW
+904 TSIKW

>member
-1 MTNFKFS
+1 M
-8 LLACSIAF
+8 
-16 ALNASTAYAAGRTNK
+16 LNQ
-31 PTNQTTNQDSN
+31 PTNQPTNQNSN
-42 LSEQLEQINVSGST
+42 ASEQLEQINVSGST
-56 ENSDTKT
+56 ENTDTKA

-161 NITKGAN
+161 NITKGAD
-168 SIKSGS
+168 SIKNGS

-226 ALVVTTRRNG
+226 VLVVTTRRNG

-262 KIEQDSTLLKLSF
+262 KIEQDSTLLKFSF

-295 GQDLSYTLKYQ
+295 GQDLSYTLKYLK
-306 RSGNETPEVES
+306 TLDLPEDDS

-364 DAGVTHCQGT
+364 DAGVRHCEGT
-374 ENPTGLKLT
+374 DNPTGLKLT
-383 NGKITRRNGTD
+383 NGKITRRDGSE
-394 LQFKEKGTA
+394 LEFKKK
-403 ADGTKTYDFDTFIDT
+403 DGSDYYDFNKFIDT
-418 NNQEIVGKLTR
+418 DKEEIEGKLTLGN
-429 KRASET
+429 ADDT
-435 WYDCSIFD
+435 WYDCSRFD
-443 CENKIKVFKGE
+443 CENKTKMKVFEGK
-454 NYYGHEGT
+454 NYYGYEGN
-462 WKEAELEKKDIN
+462 WKESELEKEEIN
-474 GKTFARIKDGGT
+474 GKIFARIKDRNNR
-486 YKNPIQSIL
+486 KIKSIL
-495 PSSPGFLER
+495 PYSPGYLER

-556 TDVQWWAERTLGT
+556 TDVQWWATPTLG
-569 KTEWW
+569 KGLIS
-574 NSSEEIPQT
+574 NKPRT
-583 CEDTSWSAFLCPRV
+583 CEDSWKAHLCPRV

-608 TKGKSVYLFDNVVI
+608 TKEKSVYLFDNVVI

-658 LFIPLDN
+658 LFIPL
-665 KQSNNSDKV
+665 KGSPSTEEV
-674 KENVKQNIDYIAKQN
+674 KKNVQQNIDYIAKQN

-774 YKNFIDLIFKEK
+774 YKNFIDLIFKGEK
-786 RNFAVGD
+786 DFAVGGS
-793 RGGNTLPFSLYQNI
+793 GGGRTLPFSLYQNI

-839 KYTYQKGRMN
+839 KYTYQKGRIN

-866 GYDHPNH
+866 GYDHPSQ
-873 KFGFD
+873 KFGFN

-889 EDTYNMFYKEEKKKD
+889 EDTYDIYAKDKKQANT
-904 STIKW
+904 SIKW

-963 STGQGI
+963 KTGQGI

>member
-1 MTNFKFS
+1 M
-8 LLACSIAF
+8 
-16 ALNASTAYAAGRTNK
+16 
-31 PTNQTTNQDSN
+31 
-42 LSEQLEQINVSGST
+42 NVSGST

-226 ALVVTTRRNG
+226 VLVVTTRRNG

-306 RSGNETPEVES
+306 RSGNETDEVES

-342 DTLKLTYSD
+342 DTLKITFSK
-351 QRIKTRARTDEYC
+351 QKIKTRARTDEYC
-364 DAGVTHCQGT
+364 DAGVRYCQGT
-374 ENPTGLKLT
+374 ANPAGLTLT
-383 NGKITRRNGTD
+383 NGKITRRDGSE
-394 LQFKEKGTA
+394 LKFKEKNTATNGTE
-403 ADGTKTYDFDTFIDT
+403 KVYDFSKLIDT
-418 NNQEIVGKLTR
+418 NEKEIESGITR
-429 KRASET
+429 SNDT
-435 WYDCSIFD
+435 FWYDCSIFD
-443 CENKIKVFKGE
+443 CKDSTKMKVAEGT
-454 NYYGHEGT
+454 NRYGYDGT
-462 WKEAELEKKDIN
+462 WKKNVQLEEKEIN
-474 GKTFARIKDGGT
+474 GRTFAKIKNGTHGKTF
-486 YKNPIQSIL
+486 PIL
-495 PSSPGFLER
+495 PSSPGYLER

-533 NLQYGSSYNTTMKR
+533 NLQYGGSYNTAMKR
-547 MVNRAGNDA
+547 MVNRAGYNA
-556 TDVQWWAERTLGT
+556 YDVQWWAPRTLGT
-569 KTEWW
+569 RNDWSTGTEI
-574 NSSEEIPQT
+574 EET
-583 CEDTSWSAFLCPRV
+583 CANTFQWKANLCPAV

-608 TKGKSVYLFDNVVI
+608 TTGKSVYLFDNFVI

-635 NIHYQPKYKHGV
+635 NIHYQPKYKHGI

-658 LFIPLDN
+658 LFIPLT
-665 KQSNNSDKV
+665 NSKTEEDV
-674 KENVKQNIDYIAKQN
+674 KKNVQQNIDYIAKQN

-695 SYSFASTIDPTSF
+695 SYSFVSTIDPTSF
-708 LRLQLKYSKGFRA
+708 LRLQLKYSKGFRT

-742 NLKPEIAKTK
+742 DLKPEIAKTK
-752 EIAFTLHND
+752 EIAFTLHHD

-774 YKNFIDLIFKEK
+774 YRDFIDLVHKGKRKFK
-786 RNFAVGD
+786 VGKPND
-793 RGGNTLPFSLYQNI
+793 QGEIEFDTFQNI

-839 KYTYQKGRMN
+839 KYTYQKGRMD

-866 GYDHPNH
+866 GYDHPSQ
-873 KFGFD
+873 KFGFN

-889 EDTYNMFYKEEKKKD
+889 EDTYDIYAKD
-904 STIKW
+904 KQQTNTSIKW

-963 STGQGI
+963 STGLGI

>member
-1 MTNFKFS
+1 
-8 LLACSIAF
+8 
-16 ALNASTAYAAGRTNK
+16 
-31 PTNQTTNQDSN
+31 
-42 LSEQLEQINVSGST
+42 QLEQINVSGST

-161 NITKGAN
+161 NITKGAD
-168 SIKSGS
+168 SIKNGS
-174 GSLGGSVIYKTKD
+174 DSLGGSVIYKTKD
-187 ARDYLLNKD
+187 ARDYLINKD

-226 ALVVTTRRNG
+226 VLVVTTSRNG
-236 HELENYDYKN
+236 HELENYGYKN
-246 ADSLTQGKK
+246 YNDKIQGKR

-281 RFTLAADLYEHRSR
+281 RFTFAADLYEHRSR

-306 RSGNETPEVES
+306 RSGNETPEVDS

-364 DAGVTHCQGT
+364 DAGVRHCEGT
-374 ENPTGLKLT
+374 DNPTGLKLT
-383 NGKITRRNGTD
+383 NGKITRRNGSD
-394 LQFKEKGTA
+394 LQFKKK
-403 ADGTKTYDFDTFIDT
+403 DGSNDYDSDKFIDT
-418 NNQEIVGKLTR
+418 DDQVIEGKLALR
-429 KRASET
+429 RASET
-435 WYDCSIFD
+435 WYDCSIFNCKD
-443 CENKIKVFKGE
+443 KKIKAFENK
-454 NYYGHEGT
+454 NSYGYDGN
-462 WKEAELEKKDIN
+462 WKEFELETKTLN
-474 GKTFARIKDGGT
+474 GKTFARIKD
-486 YKNPIQSIL
+486 KNDGNYNKIKSIL
-495 PSSPGFLER
+495 PSSPGYLER

-526 KTWRVEH
+526 KTWHIEH
-533 NLQYGSSYNTTMKR
+533 NLQYGGSYNTAMKR
-547 MVNRAGNDA
+547 MVNRAGYDA
-556 TDVQWWAERTLGT
+556 YDVQWWAKRTLGT
-569 KTEWW
+569 RYDFWTQQDIVETCATT
-574 NSSEEIPQT
+574 SS
-583 CEDTSWSAFLCPRV
+583 DAYNANLCPRV

-608 TKGKSVYLFDNVVI
+608 TTGKSVYLFDNFVI

-635 NIHYQPKYKHGV
+635 NIHYQPKYKHGI

-658 LFIPLDN
+658 LFIPLDP
-665 KQSNNSDKV
+665 NSKTEEDV
-674 KENVKQNIDYIAKQN
+674 KKNVQQNIDYIAKQN

-695 SYSFASTIDPTSF
+695 SYSFVSTIDPTSF
-708 LRLQLKYSKGFRA
+708 LRLQLKYSKGFRT

-742 NLKPEIAKTK
+742 DLKPEIAKTK

-786 RNFAVGD
+786 RSFKVGKP
-793 RGGNTLPFSLYQNI
+793 GSQGETLPFSLYQNI
-807 NRDSAVVKGIEINSK
+807 NRDNASLKGIEINSK

-857 QPKTMVYGL
+857 QPRTMVYGL

-889 EDTYNMFYKEEKKKD
+889 EDTYNMFYKEEKKPD

>member
-1 MTNFKFS
+1 
-8 LLACSIAF
+8 
-16 ALNASTAYAAGRTNK
+16 
-31 PTNQTTNQDSN
+31 SN

-56 ENSDTKT
+56 ENTDTKA

-226 ALVVTTRRNG
+226 VLVVTTSRNG

-306 RSGNETPEVES
+306 RSGNETDEVDS

-342 DTLKLTYSD
+342 DTLKITFSK
-351 QRIKTRARTDEYC
+351 QKIKTRARTDEYC
-364 DAGVTHCQGT
+364 DAGVRYCEGT
-374 ENPTGLKLT
+374 ANPTGLKLT
-383 NGKITRRNGTD
+383 DGKITRRDGSELKFQKSTNNEKYD
-394 LQFKEKGTA
+394 DFKK
-403 ADGTKTYDFDTFIDT
+403 FIDI
-418 NNQEIVGKLTR
+418 NDQVIEDKLTLGN
-429 KRASET
+429 ANDT

-443 CENKIKVFKGE
+443 CQNKIKAFKGKT
-454 NYYGHEGT
+454 YYGYDGKLE
-462 WKEAELEKKDIN
+462 EFELEKKEIN
-474 GKTFARIKDGGT
+474 GKTFARINH
-486 YKNPIQSIL
+486 KNDMTIKSIL
-495 PSSPGFLER
+495 PSSPGYLER

-569 KTEWW
+569 KTDFF
-574 NSSEEIPQT
+574 SRDPSQEIPRT
-583 CEDTSWSAFLCPRV
+583 CEDSWKAHLCPRV

-608 TKGKSVYLFDNVVI
+608 TKEKSVYLFDNFVI

-635 NIHYQPKYKHGV
+635 NIHYQPKYKHGI

-658 LFIPLDN
+658 LFIPLE
-665 KQSNNSDKV
+665 KNNPSDDDIK
-674 KENVKQNIDYIAKQN
+674 KNVQQNIDYIAKQN

-695 SYSFASTIDPTSF
+695 SYSFVSTIDPTSF

-774 YKNFIDLIFKEK
+774 YKNFIDLIFKGEK
-786 RNFAVGD
+786 KFNVGD
-793 RGGNTLPFSLYQNI
+793 RGGSLLPFSLYQNI

-839 KYTYQKGRMN
+839 KYTYQKGRMD

-866 GYDHPNH
+866 GYDHPSQ
-873 KFGFD
+873 KFGFN
-878 FYTTHVASKNP
+878 FYTTHVATKNP
-889 EDTYNMFYKEEKKKD
+889 EDTYDIYAKERGKRD
-904 STIKW
+904 TTIKW

-963 STGQGI
+963 STGLGI

>member
-1 MTNFKFS
+1 M
-8 LLACSIAF
+8 
-16 ALNASTAYAAGRTNK
+16 
-31 PTNQTTNQDSN
+31 
-42 LSEQLEQINVSGST
+42 
-56 ENSDTKT
+56 
-63 PPKIAETVKTAKTL
+63 
-77 EREQANNIKD
+77 
-87 IVKYETGVT
+87 
-96 VVEAGRFG
+96 
-104 QSGFAIRGV
+104 
-113 DENRVAINIDGL
+113 
-125 RQAETLSSQGFKEL
+125 
-139 FEGYGNFNNTRNGAE
+139 
-154 IETLKEV
+154 
-161 NITKGAN
+161 
-168 SIKSGS
+168 
-174 GSLGGSVIYKTKD
+174 
-187 ARDYLLNKD
+187 
-196 YYVSY
+196 
-201 KKGYATENNQSFNTL
+201 
-216 TLAGRYKKFD
+216 
-226 ALVVTTRRNG
+226 VTTRRNG

-306 RSGNETPEVES
+306 RSGHETPEDDS

-342 DTLKLTYSD
+342 DTLKITYSD
-351 QRIKTRARTDEYC
+351 QRIKTRARTDDYC
-364 DAGVTHCQGT
+364 DAGVRYCKGT
-374 ENPTGLKLT
+374 ANPHGIKLQ
-383 NGKITRRNGTD
+383 NGKITR
-394 LQFKEKGTA
+394 Q
-403 ADGTKTYDFDTFIDT
+403 DGTNIKLKDKDTYIDT
-418 NNQEIVGKLTR
+418 DK
-429 KRASET
+429 S
-435 WYDCSIFD
+435 
-443 CENKIKVFKGE
+443 
-454 NYYGHEGT
+454 
-462 WKEAELEKKDIN
+462 EKKDGFTLKRVDEYWLDCSLYDCKEPVTYWETTTIWAKTVEKKSLMLNDNFEQN
-474 GKTFARIKDGGT
+474 GKKFARINNSSNKT
-486 YKNPIQSIL
+486 YFVL
-495 PSSPGFLER
+495 PPSPGYLER

-556 TDVQWWAERTLGT
+556 TDVQWWAERTLGKSHNWFT
-569 KTEWW
+569 NQDIVE
-574 NSSEEIPQT
+574 T
-583 CEDTSWSAFLCPRV
+583 CEKTTSPWNANLCPRV
-597 DPEFSYLLPIK
+597 DPEFSFLLPIK
-608 TKGKSVYLFDNVVI
+608 TKEKSVYLFDNVVI

-658 LFIPLDN
+658 LFIPLDD
-665 KQSNNSDKV
+665 KQINDTNKV
-674 KENVKQNIDYIAKQN
+674 KENVQKNIDYIAKQN

-774 YKNFIDLIFKEK
+774 YKNFIDLVYKGTQSFKL
-786 RNFAVGD
+786 VSGGD
-793 RGGNTLPFSLYQNI
+793 TLPFSLYQNI

-866 GYDHPNH
+866 GYDHPSQ
-873 KFGFD
+873 KFGFN
-878 FYTTHVASKNP
+878 FYATHVATKNP
-889 EDTYNMFYKEEKKKD
+889 EDTYNMFYKEEGKTD

-963 STGQGI
+963 KTGLGI

>member
-1 MTNFKFS
+1 
-8 LLACSIAF
+8 
-16 ALNASTAYAAGRTNK
+16 
-31 PTNQTTNQDSN
+31 
-42 LSEQLEQINVSGST
+42 
-56 ENSDTKT
+56 
-63 PPKIAETVKTAKTL
+63 
-77 EREQANNIKD
+77 
-87 IVKYETGVT
+87 
-96 VVEAGRFG
+96 
-104 QSGFAIRGV
+104 
-113 DENRVAINIDGL
+113 
-125 RQAETLSSQGFKEL
+125 
-139 FEGYGNFNNTRNGAE
+139 
-154 IETLKEV
+154 TLKEV

-306 RSGNETPEVES
+306 RSGNETDEVDS

-364 DAGVTHCQGT
+364 DAGVRYCEGT
-374 ENPTGLKLT
+374 ANPAGLKLT
-383 NGKITRRNGTD
+383 NGKITRRNGSD
-394 LQFKEKGTA
+394 LQFEKKGTSG
-403 ADGTKTYDFDTFIDT
+403 DIYDFDTFIDT
-418 NNQEIVGKLTR
+418 NGQKIKGKIKLGNPNY
-429 KRASET
+429 T
-435 WYDCSIFD
+435 WYDCSLFD
-443 CENKIKVFKGE
+443 CTKKMKVF
-454 NYYGHEGT
+454 EGNSSSGYDGK
-462 WKEAELEKKDIN
+462 WKESELKIEEIN
-474 GKTFARIKDGGT
+474 GKKFAKIKNET
-486 YKNPIQSIL
+486 NSSKIKSIL
-495 PSSPGFLER
+495 PYSPGYLEH

-547 MVNRAGNDA
+547 MVNRVGNDA
-556 TDVQWWAERTLGT
+556 SDVQWWAERTLGI
-569 KTEWW
+569 KTEYYPKYR
-574 NSSEEIPQT
+574 EIPET
-583 CEDTSWSAFLCPRV
+583 CENTSSWSANLCPRV
-597 DPEFSYLLPIK
+597 DPKFSFLLPIK
-608 TKGKSVYLFDNVVI
+608 TKEKSVYLFDNVVI

-658 LFIPLDN
+658 LFIPLPKGESCSWCASGHHEPNED
-665 KQSNNSDKV
+665 QI
-674 KENVKQNIDYIAKQN
+674 KQNVIDNINYIASQK

-742 NLKPEIAKTK
+742 NL
-752 EIAFTLHND
+752 
-761 DWGFIST
+761 
-768 SLFKTN
+768 
-774 YKNFIDLIFKEK
+774 
-786 RNFAVGD
+786 
-793 RGGNTLPFSLYQNI
+793 
-807 NRDSAVVKGIEINSK
+807 
-822 VFLGKMAK
+822 
-830 FMDGFNLSY
+830 
-839 KYTYQKGRMN
+839 
-849 GNIPMNAI
+849 
-857 QPKTMVYGL
+857 
-866 GYDHPNH
+866 
-873 KFGFD
+873 
-878 FYTTHVASKNP
+878 
-889 EDTYNMFYKEEKKKD
+889 
-904 STIKW
+904 
-909 RSKSYTI
+909 
-916 LDLIGYVQPIKNLT
+916 
-930 IRAGVYNL
+930 
-938 TNRKYI
+938 
-944 TWDSARSIRSFG
+944 
-956 TSNVIDQ
+956 
-963 STGQGI
+963 
-969 NRFYAPGRNY
+969 
-979 KMSVQFEF
+979 

>member
-1 MTNFKFS
+1 M
-8 LLACSIAF
+8 
-16 ALNASTAYAAGRTNK
+16 
-31 PTNQTTNQDSN
+31 
-42 LSEQLEQINVSGST
+42 
-56 ENSDTKT
+56 
-63 PPKIAETVKTAKTL
+63 
-77 EREQANNIKD
+77 
-87 IVKYETGVT
+87 
-96 VVEAGRFG
+96 
-104 QSGFAIRGV
+104 
-113 DENRVAINIDGL
+113 
-125 RQAETLSSQGFKEL
+125 
-139 FEGYGNFNNTRNGAE
+139 
-154 IETLKEV
+154 
-161 NITKGAN
+161 
-168 SIKSGS
+168 
-174 GSLGGSVIYKTKD
+174 
-187 ARDYLLNKD
+187 
-196 YYVSY
+196 
-201 KKGYATENNQSFNTL
+201 
-216 TLAGRYKKFD
+216 
-226 ALVVTTRRNG
+226 VTTRRNG

-326 RNISFSY
+326 HNISFSY

-342 DTLKLTYSD
+342 DTLKITFSK
-351 QRIKTRARTDEYC
+351 QKIKTRARTDEYC
-364 DAGVTHCQGT
+364 DAGVRHCEET
-374 ENPTGLKLT
+374 ANPAGLKLT
-383 NGKITRRNGTD
+383 NGKITRR
-394 LQFKEKGTA
+394 
-403 ADGTKTYDFDTFIDT
+403 DGTPLEFKKYGKTEEYEFDKFIDT
-418 NNQEIVGKLTR
+418 DDQVIEGKLTR
-429 KRASET
+429 RRASET

-443 CENKIKVFKGE
+443 CKDKTKIQVFEGRYNRGKLKEVELETEELNGRKFAKIKNGNSNIYSIFPLSKG
-454 NYYGHEGT
+454 Y
-462 WKEAELEKKDIN
+462 
-474 GKTFARIKDGGT
+474 
-486 YKNPIQSIL
+486 
-495 PSSPGFLER
+495 LER

-556 TDVQWWAERTLGT
+556 TDVQWWAERTLG
-569 KTEWW
+569 KRYDYIQGKNIVE
-574 NSSEEIPQT
+574 T
-583 CEDTSWSAFLCPRV
+583 CATTFQWKANLCPRV
-597 DPEFSYLLPIK
+597 DPEFSFLLPIK
-608 TKGKSVYLFDNVVI
+608 TKEKSVYLFDNVVI

-658 LFIPLDN
+658 LFIPLPN
-665 KQSNNSDKV
+665 GKKNSNNDDAEV
-674 KENVKQNIDYIAKQN
+674 KKNVQQNIDYIAKQN

-695 SYSFASTIDPTSF
+695 SYSFVSTIDPTSF

-774 YKNFIDLIFKEK
+774 YKNFIDLVYKGTQSFKL
-786 RNFAVGD
+786 VSGGD
-793 RGGNTLPFSLYQNI
+793 TLPFSLYQNI

-839 KYTYQKGRMN
+839 KYTYQKGRIN

-866 GYDHPNH
+866 GYDHPSQ
-873 KFGFD
+873 KFGFN

-889 EDTYNMFYKEEKKKD
+889 EDTYDIYAKD
-904 STIKW
+904 KGKTDTSIKW

-963 STGQGI
+963 KTGLGI

>member
-1 MTNFKFS
+1 M
-8 LLACSIAF
+8 
-16 ALNASTAYAAGRTNK
+16 
-31 PTNQTTNQDSN
+31 
-42 LSEQLEQINVSGST
+42 
-56 ENSDTKT
+56 
-63 PPKIAETVKTAKTL
+63 
-77 EREQANNIKD
+77 
-87 IVKYETGVT
+87 
-96 VVEAGRFG
+96 
-104 QSGFAIRGV
+104 
-113 DENRVAINIDGL
+113 
-125 RQAETLSSQGFKEL
+125 
-139 FEGYGNFNNTRNGAE
+139 
-154 IETLKEV
+154 
-161 NITKGAN
+161 
-168 SIKSGS
+168 
-174 GSLGGSVIYKTKD
+174 
-187 ARDYLLNKD
+187 
-196 YYVSY
+196 
-201 KKGYATENNQSFNTL
+201 
-216 TLAGRYKKFD
+216 
-226 ALVVTTRRNG
+226 VTTRRNG

-262 KIEQDSTLLKLSF
+262 KIEQDSTLLKFSF

-306 RSGNETPEVES
+306 KTDPNLPEVES

-342 DTLKLTYSD
+342 DTLKITYSD
-351 QRIKTRARTDEYC
+351 QRIKTRARTDDYC

-374 ENPTGLKLT
+374 ENPAGLKLT
-383 NGKITRRNGTD
+383 NGKITRRDGSE
-394 LQFKEKGTA
+394 LQFEEIKNKPPIANSEDKI
-403 ADGTKTYDFDTFIDT
+403 YDFKKFIDT
-418 NNQEIVGKLTR
+418 DDKVIEDKLTL
-429 KRASET
+429 KRYSET

-443 CENKIKVFKGE
+443 CENKTKMKVFEGSYYKGK
-454 NYYGHEGT
+454 
-462 WKEAELEKKDIN
+462 WKEVDLEIKKIN
-474 GKTFARIKDGGT
+474 GKNFARITNGN
-486 YKNPIQSIL
+486 YKTFSIL
-495 PSSPGFLER
+495 PSSPGYLDR

-556 TDVQWWAERTLGT
+556 TDVQWWAERTLGL
-569 KTEWW
+569 KTDWT
-574 NSSEEIPQT
+574 NPSKEIPQT
-583 CEDTSWSAFLCPRV
+583 CEYSFNPNLCPRV

-608 TKGKSVYLFDNVVI
+608 TKEKSVYLFDNVVI

-635 NIHYQPKYKHGV
+635 NIHYQPKYKHGI

-658 LFIPLDN
+658 LFIPLN
-665 KQSNNSDKV
+665 PSSNTEEEV
-674 KENVKQNIDYIAKQN
+674 KKNVQQNIDYIAKQN

-695 SYSFASTIDPTSF
+695 SYSFVSTIDPTSF
-708 LRLQLKYSKGFRA
+708 LRLQLKYSKGFRT

-742 NLKPEIAKTK
+742 DLKPEIAKTK
-752 EIAFTLHND
+752 EIAFTLHHD

-774 YKNFIDLIFKEK
+774 YKNFIDLIFKERK
-786 RNFAVGD
+786 DFTLGS
-793 RGGNTLPFSLYQNI
+793 GGKSLPFSLYQNI
-807 NRDSAVVKGIEINSK
+807 NRDNASLKGIEINSK

-889 EDTYNMFYKEEKKKD
+889 EDTYNMFYKEENKKD

-963 STGQGI
+963 STGLGI

>member
-1 MTNFKFS
+1 LPNQ
-8 LLACSIAF
+8 
-16 ALNASTAYAAGRTNK
+16 
-31 PTNQTTNQDSN
+31 PTNQPTNQNSN
-42 LSEQLEQINVSGST
+42 ASEQLEQINVSGST
-56 ENSDTKT
+56 ENTDTKA

-87 IVKYETGVT
+87 IVKYETGIT

-161 NITKGAN
+161 NITKGAD
-168 SIKSGS
+168 SIKNGS

-226 ALVVTTRRNG
+226 VLVVTTSRNG
-236 HELENYDYKN
+236 HELENYGYKN
-246 ADSLTQGKK
+246 YNDKIQGKK

-281 RFTLAADLYEHRSR
+281 RFTFAADLYEHRSR

-306 RSGNETPEVES
+306 RSGHEEPEVDS

-364 DAGVTHCQGT
+364 DAGVRHCQGT
-374 ENPTGLKLT
+374 DNPTGLKLT
-383 NGKITRRNGTD
+383 KGKITRRDGTD
-394 LQFKEKGTA
+394 LQFKKKNN
-403 ADGTKTYDFDTFIDT
+403 DDYDFNTFIDT
-418 NNQEIVGKLTR
+418 DNKEIEGKLTLGR
-429 KRASET
+429 TSET
-435 WYDCSIFD
+435 WYDCSIFN
-443 CENKIKVFKGE
+443 CENKIKAWKGKRP
-454 NYYGHEGT
+454 YGYDGKLE
-462 WKEAELEKKDIN
+462 EFELETEELN
-474 GKTFARIKDGGT
+474 GKKFAKIKDTGST
-486 YKNPIQSIL
+486 IRSIL
-495 PSSPGFLER
+495 PYSPGFLEN

-526 KTWRVEH
+526 KTWHIEH
-533 NLQYGSSYNTTMKR
+533 NLQYGGSYNTAMKR
-547 MVNRAGNDA
+547 MVNRAGYNA
-556 TDVQWWAERTLGT
+556 YDVQWWAKRTLGKRYDYWEGKEIVET
-569 KTEWW
+569 CATA
-574 NSSEEIPQT
+574 SSG
-583 CEDTSWSAFLCPRV
+583 SYNANLCPHV

-608 TKGKSVYLFDNVVI
+608 TTGKSVYLFDNFVI

-635 NIHYQPKYKHGV
+635 NIHYQPKYKHGI

-658 LFIPLDN
+658 LFIPLDP
-665 KQSNNSDKV
+665 NSSTDKV
-674 KENVKQNIDYIAKQN
+674 KENVQQNIDYIAKQN

-695 SYSFASTIDPTSF
+695 SYSFVSTIDPTSF
-708 LRLQLKYSKGFRA
+708 LRLQLKYSKGFRT

-733 PDFTILPNT
+733 PDFTIYPNT
-742 NLKPEIAKTK
+742 DLKPEIAKTK

-774 YKNFIDLIFKEK
+774 YRDFIDLVYKGEKKFK
-786 RNFAVGD
+786 VGKPGSQGEISFD
-793 RGGNTLPFSLYQNI
+793 TFQNI
-807 NRDSAVVKGIEINSK
+807 NRDNASLKGIEINSK

-839 KYTYQKGRMN
+839 KYTYQKGRMD

-866 GYDHPNH
+866 GYDHPSQ
-873 KFGFD
+873 KFGFN

-889 EDTYNMFYKEEKKKD
+889 EDTYDIYAKDKKQMD
-904 STIKW
+904 TSIKW

-956 TSNVIDQ
+956 TSNVIEQ
-963 STGQGI
+963 TTGQGI

>member
-1 MTNFKFS
+1 Q
-8 LLACSIAF
+8 
-16 ALNASTAYAAGRTNK
+16 
-31 PTNQTTNQDSN
+31 PTNQPTNQNSN
-42 LSEQLEQINVSGST
+42 VSEQLEQINVSGST

-262 KIEQDSTLLKLSF
+262 KIEQDSTLLKFSF

-295 GQDLSYTLKYQ
+295 GQDLSYTLKYLK
-306 RSGNETPEVES
+306 TLDLPEDDS

-342 DTLKLTYSD
+342 DTLKITYSD
-351 QRIKTRARTDEYC
+351 QRIKTRARTDDYC
-364 DAGVTHCQGT
+364 DAGVRYCAGT
-374 ENPTGLKLT
+374 DNPTGLTLT
-383 NGKITRRNGTD
+383 DGKITRRDGSD
-394 LQFKEKGTA
+394 LQFKEENMSTNNKSE
-403 ADGTKTYDFDTFIDT
+403 KTYDFDKFIDT
-418 NNQEIVGKLTR
+418 DGKVIEGKLKLGRT
-429 KRASET
+429 SET
-435 WYDCSIFD
+435 WYDCSIFN
-443 CENKIKVFKGE
+443 CKNKINVFEGNNIYGTKGKWKKEVELETEELNGKKLAKIKNTTNSNKIK
-454 NYYGHEGT
+454 
-462 WKEAELEKKDIN
+462 
-474 GKTFARIKDGGT
+474 
-486 YKNPIQSIL
+486 SIL
-495 PSSPGFLER
+495 PYSPGYLER

-556 TDVQWWAERTLGT
+556 SDVQWWATPTLGKNLFGKPET
-569 KTEWW
+569 CQNTYSSW
-574 NSSEEIPQT
+574 N
-583 CEDTSWSAFLCPRV
+583 ANLCPRV

-608 TKGKSVYLFDNVVI
+608 TKEKSVYLFDNVVI

-658 LFIPLDN
+658 LFIPLP
-665 KQSNNSDKV
+665 SGNNNDEVIK
-674 KENVKQNIDYIAKQN
+674 KNVQQNIDYIAKQN

-774 YKNFIDLIFKEK
+774 YRDFIDLAYKGKKDFKL
-786 RNFAVGD
+786 VS
-793 RGGNTLPFSLYQNI
+793 GGSTLPFSLYQNI

-873 KFGFD
+873 KFGFN

-889 EDTYNMFYKEEKKKD
+889 EDTYNMFYKEENKKD

-963 STGQGI
+963 STGLGI

>member
-1 MTNFKFS
+1 M
-8 LLACSIAF
+8 
-16 ALNASTAYAAGRTNK
+16 
-31 PTNQTTNQDSN
+31 
-42 LSEQLEQINVSGST
+42 NVSGST
-56 ENSDTKT
+56 ENTDTKA

-77 EREQANNIKD
+77 EREQANSIKD

-187 ARDYLLNKD
+187 ARDYLINKD

-246 ADSLTQGKK
+246 ANSLTQGKK

-262 KIEQDSTLLKLSF
+262 KIEQDSTLLKFSF

-306 RSGNETPEVES
+306 KTNPDLPEVES

-364 DAGVTHCQGT
+364 DAGVRHCAGT
-374 ENPTGLKLT
+374 DNPTGLKVT
-383 NGKITRRNGTD
+383 NGKITRR
-394 LQFKEKGTA
+394 
-403 ADGTKTYDFDTFIDT
+403 DGTELEFKKKNGSDDYDFNTFIDT
-418 NNQEIVGKLTR
+418 NHKEIEGKLAL

-435 WYDCSIFD
+435 WYDCSIFNCND
-443 CENKIKVFKGE
+443 KIKAFGNKKR
-454 NYYGHEGT
+454 YGYNGDWT
-462 WKEAELEKKDIN
+462 DFDLEKKVLN
-474 GKTFARIKDGGT
+474 GKTFARIKDSSNSP
-486 YKNPIQSIL
+486 YKAIYSIL
-495 PSSPGFLER
+495 PSSPGYLER

-569 KTEWW
+569 KT
-574 NSSEEIPQT
+574 NLFSLTQQEIPRT
-583 CEDTSWSAFLCPRV
+583 CEDSLDPNLCPRV

-608 TKGKSVYLFDNVVI
+608 TKEKSVYLFDNVVI

-658 LFIPLDN
+658 LFIPLN
-665 KQSNNSDKV
+665 GKNNNDEVIK
-674 KENVKQNIDYIAKQN
+674 KNVQQNIDYIAKQN

-774 YKNFIDLIFKEK
+774 YKNFIDLIFKGEQD
-786 RNFAVGD
+786 FAVG
-793 RGGNTLPFSLYQNI
+793 GGGGRSLSFSLYQNI

-839 KYTYQKGRMN
+839 KYTYQKGRMD

-866 GYDHPNH
+866 GYDHPSQ
-873 KFGFD
+873 KFGFN

-889 EDTYNMFYKEEKKKD
+889 EDTYDIYAKD
-904 STIKW
+904 KNQTNTSIKW

-956 TSNVIDQ
+956 TSNVIEQ
-963 STGQGI
+963 TTGLGI

>member
-1 MTNFKFS
+1 
-8 LLACSIAF
+8 
-16 ALNASTAYAAGRTNK
+16 
-31 PTNQTTNQDSN
+31 
-42 LSEQLEQINVSGST
+42 EQLEQINVSGST
-56 ENSDTKT
+56 ENSDSKT

-246 ADSLTQGKK
+246 ADSLTQGKR

-364 DAGVTHCQGT
+364 DAGVRHCQGT

-383 NGKITRRNGTD
+383 NGKITRRDGSKLKFKKKNGSD
-394 LQFKEKGTA
+394 
-403 ADGTKTYDFDTFIDT
+403 DTYDFNKFIDT
-418 NNQEIVGKLTR
+418 DNQVIEGKLTLGR
-429 KRASET
+429 SSET
-435 WYDCSIFD
+435 WYDCSIFN
-443 CENKIKVFKGE
+443 CENGTKIKVFEGN
-454 NYYGHEGT
+454 NYYGHDGK
-462 WKEAELEKKDIN
+462 WKEVELETKELN
-474 GKTFARIKDGGT
+474 GKTFARIKNETNDS
-486 YKNPIQSIL
+486 KIKSIL
-495 PSSPGFLER
+495 PSSPGYLER

-526 KTWRVEH
+526 KTWHIEH
-533 NLQYGSSYNTTMKR
+533 NLQYGGSYNTAMKR

-556 TDVQWWAERTLGT
+556 FDVQWWAPRTLGERYDFYQR
-569 KTEWW
+569 KDIVE
-574 NSSEEIPQT
+574 T
-583 CEDTSWSAFLCPRV
+583 CANTSQWKANLCPRV

-608 TKGKSVYLFDNVVI
+608 TTGKSVYLFDNFVI

-635 NIHYQPKYKHGV
+635 NIHYQPKYKHGI

-658 LFIPLDN
+658 LFIPLP
-665 KQSNNSDKV
+665 KGQSCNWCAGGYYSPD
-674 KENVKQNIDYIAKQN
+674 EDQIKQNAIDNINYIASQK

-695 SYSFASTIDPTSF
+695 SYSFVSTIDPTSF
-708 LRLQLKYSKGFRA
+708 LRLQLKYSKGFRT

-742 NLKPEIAKTK
+742 DLKPEIAKTK

-774 YKNFIDLIFKEK
+774 YKNFIDLIFKGEQD
-786 RNFAVGD
+786 FPLVS
-793 RGGNTLPFSLYQNI
+793 GGSSLPFSLYQNI
-807 NRDSAVVKGIEINSK
+807 NRDNASLKGIEINSK
-822 VFLGKMAK
+822 VLLGKMAK

-839 KYTYQKGRMN
+839 KYTYQKGRMD

-889 EDTYNMFYKEEKKKD
+889 EDTYDIYAKD
-904 STIKW
+904 KNQTNTSIKW

-956 TSNVIDQ
+956 TSNVIEQ
-963 STGQGI
+963 TTGLGI

>member
-1 MTNFKFS
+1 
-8 LLACSIAF
+8 
-16 ALNASTAYAAGRTNK
+16 
-31 PTNQTTNQDSN
+31 
-42 LSEQLEQINVSGST
+42 SEQLEQINVSGST
-56 ENSDTKT
+56 ENTDTKA

-295 GQDLSYTLKYQ
+295 GQDLSYTLKYLK
-306 RSGNETPEVES
+306 TLDLPEDDS

-342 DTLKLTYSD
+342 DTLKITFSK
-351 QRIKTRARTDEYC
+351 QKIKTRARTDEYC
-364 DAGVTHCQGT
+364 DAGVRYCAGT
-374 ENPTGLKLT
+374 DNPTGLKVT
-383 NGKITRRNGTD
+383 DGKITRRDGSP
-394 LQFKEKGTA
+394 LQFKETNKPGE
-403 ADGTKTYDFDTFIDT
+403 YDSDKFIDT
-418 NNQEIVGKLTR
+418 DKKEIEGKLTLR
-429 KRASET
+429 RASET

-443 CENKIKVFKGE
+443 CDGKIKAFRSEPWYSKSGKWE
-454 NYYGHEGT
+454 EF
-462 WKEAELEKKDIN
+462 ELEKKDLN
-474 GKTFARIKDGGT
+474 GKTFARIKNHNDN
-486 YKNPIQSIL
+486 KIKPIL
-495 PSSPGFLER
+495 PSSPGYLER

-569 KTEWW
+569 KTAWW
-574 NSSEEIPQT
+574 LTPSQEIPQT
-583 CEDTSWSAFLCPRV
+583 CEDSWKAHLCPRV
-597 DPEFSYLLPIK
+597 DPEFSFLLPIK
-608 TKGKSVYLFDNVVI
+608 TKEKSVYLFDNVVI

-658 LFIPLDN
+658 LFIPLP
-665 KQSNNSDKV
+665 SGNNDDKV
-674 KENVKQNIDYIAKQN
+674 IKKNVQQNIDYIAKQN

-695 SYSFASTIDPTSF
+695 SYSFVSTIDPTSF

-752 EIAFTLHND
+752 EIAFTLHHD

-774 YKNFIDLIFKEK
+774 YKNFIDLVYKGKQSFKL
-786 RNFAVGD
+786 VSGGD
-793 RGGNTLPFSLYQNI
+793 TLPFSLYQNI

-839 KYTYQKGRMN
+839 KYTYQKGRMD

-866 GYDHPNH
+866 GYDHPSQ
-873 KFGFD
+873 KFGFN

-889 EDTYNMFYKEEKKKD
+889 EDTYDIYAEDKRQTD
-904 STIKW
+904 TSIKW

-963 STGQGI
+963 TTGLGI

>member
-1 MTNFKFS
+1 M
-8 LLACSIAF
+8 
-16 ALNASTAYAAGRTNK
+16 
-31 PTNQTTNQDSN
+31 
-42 LSEQLEQINVSGST
+42 
-56 ENSDTKT
+56 
-63 PPKIAETVKTAKTL
+63 
-77 EREQANNIKD
+77 
-87 IVKYETGVT
+87 
-96 VVEAGRFG
+96 
-104 QSGFAIRGV
+104 
-113 DENRVAINIDGL
+113 
-125 RQAETLSSQGFKEL
+125 
-139 FEGYGNFNNTRNGAE
+139 
-154 IETLKEV
+154 
-161 NITKGAN
+161 
-168 SIKSGS
+168 
-174 GSLGGSVIYKTKD
+174 
-187 ARDYLLNKD
+187 
-196 YYVSY
+196 
-201 KKGYATENNQSFNTL
+201 
-216 TLAGRYKKFD
+216 
-226 ALVVTTRRNG
+226 VTTRRNG

-306 RSGNETPEVES
+306 KSDPNLLEVDS

-342 DTLKLTYSD
+342 DTLKITYSD
-351 QRIKTRARTDEYC
+351 QRIKTRARTDDYC
-364 DAGVTHCQGT
+364 DAGVRDCEGT
-374 ENPTGLKLT
+374 ANPAGLKLID
-383 NGKITRRNGTD
+383 GKITRRDGSELQFQEKSTATNGT
-394 LQFKEKGTA
+394 EKI
-403 ADGTKTYDFDTFIDT
+403 YEFDKLIDT
-418 NNQEIVGKLTR
+418 NGKVIDTGITR
-429 KRASET
+429 NYNEV
-435 WYDCSIFD
+435 WYDCLIFD
-443 CENKIKVFKGE
+443 CKNPSKMRVA
-454 NYYGHEGT
+454 EGT
-462 WKEAELEKKDIN
+462 SRYGYDGKWKNDVQLEEKEIN
-474 GKTFARIKDGGT
+474 GRTFARIKNRNRT
-486 YKNPIQSIL
+486 TTFPIL
-495 PSSPGFLER
+495 PSSPGYLER

-556 TDVQWWAERTLGT
+556 TDVQWWAEPTLGET
-569 KTEWW
+569 A
-574 NSSEEIPQT
+574 T
-583 CEDTSWSAFLCPRV
+583 CAYSYNANLCPRV

-608 TKGKSVYLFDNVVI
+608 TKEKSVYLFDNVVI

-658 LFIPLDN
+658 LFIPLPKGSPCN
-665 KQSNNSDKV
+665 YYCTDKHYPPN
-674 KENVKQNIDYIAKQN
+674 EDQIKQNVIDNINYIASQK

-774 YKNFIDLIFKEK
+774 YKNFIDLIFKGEK
-786 RNFAVGD
+786 DFAVG
-793 RGGNTLPFSLYQNI
+793 GGGGRSLSFSLYQNI

-839 KYTYQKGRMN
+839 KYTYQKGRMD

-866 GYDHPNH
+866 GYDHPSQ
-873 KFGFD
+873 KFGFN
-878 FYTTHVASKNP
+878 FYTTHVATKNP
-889 EDTYNMFYKEEKKKD
+889 EDTYDIYAKD
-904 STIKW
+904 KQQTNTSIKW

-956 TSNVIDQ
+956 TSNVIEQ
-963 STGQGI
+963 TTGLGI